1 MLILALAY
9 LVPVTAI
16 TGRTFG
22 MRGRKIKVVRIDGSP
37 VGWYA
42 SFARFLIPVLLAV
55 AIPAYGALL
64 GLGVVGWAYFD
75 KNRQGI
81 HDKLA
86 RTVVVDA

>member
-1 MLILALAY
+1 MLLLALAY
-9 LVPVTAI
+9 LVPVTAR

-42 SFARFLIPVLLAV
+42 SFSRFLIPLLFAV
-55 AIPAYGALL
+55 ALPQVGPIIALAI
-64 GLGVVGWAYFD
+64 VGWAYFD
-75 KNRQGI
+75 KNRQGL
-81 HDKLA
+81 HDKLS